1 MIICSC
7 CCFRWCCINSCCTC
21 SSGSCCFRCCSSRDR
36 CCSSSCCSRSRC
48 IMQARFQWWEIQW
61 MENLK
66 IFSFR
71 LHSLVIEL
79 AIRSFMPITDQI
91 HELVTSSDINC
102 WFCKRRI
109 MIRSI
114 LLLMLILWLYCLS
127 WDLTFYHCDFLDAC
141 QISSGNVCHCRC
153 FIDRLQNQQDHNYF
167 MRWGE
172 NVLFSIG
179 KINYKTIN

>member
-1 MIICSC
+1 MIMIICSC

-21 SSGSCCFRCCSSRDR
+21 SSGSCCFRDR

-102 WFCKRRI
+102 WFCK
-109 MIRSI
+109 SAS
-114 LLLMLILWLYCLS
+114 WSGPFCFWCLS
-127 WDLTFYHCDFLDAC
+127 CDCIAYLEILHSITVIFLMPVRLVLGTYVTVAVLLIAC
-141 QISSGNVCHCRC
+141 
-153 FIDRLQNQQDHNYF
+153 
-167 MRWGE
+167 
-172 NVLFSIG
+172 
-179 KINYKTIN
+179 KINRITIILCVEGKMFYFRSAKLTTRP